1 MSTKNVKHWIL
12 AASLALGVM
21 GIYGF
26 KTMMGKNG
34 QEICIEQGKEGQDK
48 KADANMPMWE
58 SLSRHLIIESRN

>member
-1 MSTKNVKHWIL
+1 MNTKNLKHWIL

-26 KTMMGKNG
+26 TSIMGNNG
-34 QEICIEQGKEGQDK
+34 QEICIEQVKEGQDK
-48 KADANMPMWE
+48 KADADMPMWE

>member
-1 MSTKNVKHWIL
+1 MSTKNFKHWIL

-26 KTMMGKNG
+26 TTIMDNNG
-34 QEICIEQGKEGQDK
+34 QAICLEQVKEGQDK
-48 KADANMPMWE
+48 KADADMPMWE